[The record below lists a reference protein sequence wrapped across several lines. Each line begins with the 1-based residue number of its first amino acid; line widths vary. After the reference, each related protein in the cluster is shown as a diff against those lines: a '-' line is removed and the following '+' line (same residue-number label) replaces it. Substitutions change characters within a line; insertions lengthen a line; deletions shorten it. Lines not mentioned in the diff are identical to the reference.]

1 MTSIRARLVNLALPL
16 LGVKRFFAQREKL
29 RADEVLQAKLRSMAN
44 RPKPRRINQT
54 A

>member
-29 RADEVLQAKLRSMAN
+29 PERIAKLRQAKQA
-44 RPKPRRINQT
+44 RV
-54 A
+54 